1 MANWKDIIGT
11 KRGNGRVTA
20 VATPELPESEVD
32 ARRDW
37 FTSMDA
43 VSWVHPFLAVTS
55 RHGASTVEDAVIINV
70 AEELDTKADIKLP
83 VMPENGQ
90 DATMD
95 RLDMLGEIISS
106 HINNGD
112 KVVVHCM
119 AGIERSA
126 LTVAWFLKN
135 HLMFNTLDNAYGHLR
150 KVRPIVER
158 RDWWVEGDAPKG
170 APLVAATKLH
180 TNGGNNYA

>member
-70 AEELDTKADIKLP
+70 AEELNTKADIKLP
-83 VMPENGQ
+83 VMPESGQ

-150 KVRPIVER
+150 KVRPIVAR